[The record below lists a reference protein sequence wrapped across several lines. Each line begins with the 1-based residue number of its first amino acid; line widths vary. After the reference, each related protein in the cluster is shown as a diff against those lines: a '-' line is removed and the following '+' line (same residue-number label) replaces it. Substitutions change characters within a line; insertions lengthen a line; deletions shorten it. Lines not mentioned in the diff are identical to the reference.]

1 MFFSKKSPINST
13 TLTKKIFIIITFF
26 CFIEKAFAHGF
37 MADPKIRMFSFDN
50 DILQM
55 TAGPTTI
62 QPCSGFE
69 AGPIVATYQ
78 SGQLIPITW
87 TIFTAHQG
95 SCSVQL
101 STNGNDTDFQEL
113 KSYPNCADEIGTFN
127 DNVQLPAGVA
137 CDKCT
142 FRWVW
147 NSALNGELYL
157 QCSDIKIE
165 GVSNKST
172 TTVSPMTTIPI
183 STTISSTLKT
193 TMTSTSTIFPTYTSL
208 IATPTKSHKPCT
220 SSTSLIATPT
230 KCHKPCTSSKSSIAI
245 PTKSHKPCT
254 SSTRSSNNHRPYTTA
269 HHSKKKNHKPCTS
282 SKSLIATTTKSHK
295 PCTSSKS
302 SIATPTKSHKPC
314 TSSKTSIATPT
325 KSHKPCATSTRS
337 SNNHKPYITVHR
349 SKKYCSKKYKRH
361 DQSSKCSK
369 KYKKNEYY

>member
-1 MFFSKKSPINST
+1 
-13 TLTKKIFIIITFF
+13 
-26 CFIEKAFAHGF
+26 
-37 MADPKIRMFSFDN
+37 
-50 DILQM
+50 M

-78 SGQLIPITW
+78 PGQLIPISW

-101 STNGNDTDFQEL
+101 SSNGNDTDFQEL
-113 KSYPNCADEIGTFN
+113 KSYSNCADEIGTFN

-142 FRWVW
+142 LRWVW

-165 GVSNKST
+165 NISNKST
-172 TTVSPMTTIPI
+172 TTVSPMTTIPT

-220 SSTSLIATPT
+220 SS
-230 KCHKPCTSSKSSIAI
+230 
-245 PTKSHKPCT
+245 
-254 SSTRSSNNHRPYTTA
+254 
-269 HHSKKKNHKPCTS
+269 
-282 SKSLIATTTKSHK
+282 
-295 PCTSSKS
+295 
-302 SIATPTKSHKPC
+302 IATPTKSHKPC
-314 TSSKTSIATPT
+314 TTPTKSPKPCTSSTSSIATPI
-325 KSHKPCATSTRS
+325 KSHKPCTTSTRS
-337 SNNHKPYITVHR
+337 SNNHRPYITVHR

-369 KYKKNEYY
+369 KYKKK